1 MLEWTRLQSFP
12 LHKKKIGEGGGM
24 VGGGGSKW
32 NFENENWVFQKAIFN
47 LRKSTFDFD
56 FSIRKSTLK
65 LEFSI
70 RKSIIDI

>member
-1 MLEWTRLQSFP
+1 M
-12 LHKKKIGEGGGM
+12 IGDGGGM
-24 VGGGGSKW
+24 VGGGGGGGGLKV
-32 NFENENWVFQKAIFN
+32 NFENENWVFQKAFFN